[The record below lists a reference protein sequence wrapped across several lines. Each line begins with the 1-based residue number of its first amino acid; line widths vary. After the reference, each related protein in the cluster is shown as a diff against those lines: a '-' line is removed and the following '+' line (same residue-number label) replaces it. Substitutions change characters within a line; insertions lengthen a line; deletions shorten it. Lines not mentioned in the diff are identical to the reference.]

1 MVTIIQGDYMENDK
15 FIVRSKKTYGETSVV
30 SARLPMAVIK
40 ELDKVSNRTGRTRN
54 ELILMCIEYALNR
67 LEIEE

>member
-1 MVTIIQGDYMENDK
+1 MENEK
-15 FIVRSKKTYGETSVV
+15 FVVKSKKAYGETNVV
-30 SARLPMAVIK
+30 SARLPISVIK
-40 ELDKVSNRTGRTRN
+40 ELDKVSNKTGRTRN